1 MQQSYWDVELDRRP
15 WAEVEA
21 WQAQQIAGF
30 VPQLALRSEFY
41 KEHLRVSAGAIA
53 HRRALDA
60 LDAIPFT
67 TTDELRRAQLTAVVG
82 SPFGANQAAVLD
94 DIVQAVAHPARSR
107 RLDGRH
113 CQRVLY
119 LRHPPARR
127 GGAYGGVADGGRRP
141 VLRRRLQTDR

>member
-21 WQAQQIAGF
+21 WQAQQISGF

-41 KEHLRVSAGAIA
+41 KEHLRASAGAIA

-67 TTDELRRAQLTAVVG
+67 TKDELRRAQLTAVVG

-94 DIVQAVAHPARSR
+94 DIVQAVSSS
-107 RLDGRH
+107 G
-113 CQRVLY
+113 
-119 LRHPPARR
+119 
-127 GGAYGGVADGGRRP
+127 
-141 VLRRRLQTDR
+141 TT